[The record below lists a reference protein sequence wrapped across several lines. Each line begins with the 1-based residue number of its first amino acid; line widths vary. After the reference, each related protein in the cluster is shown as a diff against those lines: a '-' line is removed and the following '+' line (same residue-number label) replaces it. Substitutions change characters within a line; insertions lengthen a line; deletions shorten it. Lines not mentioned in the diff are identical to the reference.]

1 MKDGSSE
8 GPQFKIHISDNDN
21 ENLDQNETGG
31 NSPNFLLNMKETT
44 KIEPFGI
51 KPRKMMKRKD
61 EQTFKQTGND
71 K

>member
-1 MKDGSSE
+1 
-8 GPQFKIHISDNDN
+8 
-21 ENLDQNETGG
+21 
-31 NSPNFLLNMKETT
+31 MKETT